1 MFEVLLALAAMA
13 GGLVASIAGFGVGSI
28 LTPLLAMKLGMKVAV
43 AAVAIPHVVA
53 TAVRFWALR
62 KQLDRRVFWTFG
74 VTSAVGGLIGAVL
87 HIWVASRALSVLLAV
102 LLMFTGLTGL
112 LGITLK
118 FGRKTAWAA
127 GGLSGML
134 GGLVGNQ
141 GGIRAGAMLGFDVP
155 KEAFVATPATTGP
168 SPATHYARAS
178 THRHS
183 RAFTQAAADPDWSWA
198 TQACRRTRFGGFMGI
213 GGGRV
218 TESAEIHCAVI
229 RVIPRPCQTDPVQ
242 KEHISAIPRN
252 RERGRHA
259 IRFIPKCD

>member
-1 MFEVLLALAAMA
+1 MFEILLALAAMA

-87 HIWVASRALSVLLAV
+87 HIWVASRALSILLAV

-155 KEAFVATPATTGP
+155 KEAFVATSTAVGLFIDGMRVPVYLYSDGRALLAIWPLIAIATVAVVIGTLAGRKVLGRI
-168 SPATHYARAS
+168 SESVFKRVVS
-178 THRHS
+178 VLILVL
-183 RAFTQAAADPDWSWA
+183 
-198 TQACRRTRFGGFMGI
+198 GI
-213 GGGRV
+213 SMLFV
-218 TESAEIHCAVI
+218 
-229 RVIPRPCQTDPVQ
+229 
-242 KEHISAIPRN
+242 
-252 RERGRHA
+252 
-259 IRFIPKCD
+259 